1 MFRRLFYFLS
11 YFGKPPWD
19 SGVSPPELMEF
30 IQSHPPG
37 RALDLGC
44 GTGTNAITLAQHG
57 WSVTGVDFMSKAIQ
71 QAKKKAQQ
79 AGFQIHLLVGD
90 VTRLEKLIGS
100 FDLILDIGCFHNLS
114 PLAKQAYREN
124 LSRWLAPGGK
134 FLLYGF
140 LITDPEAN
148 LGISGADIAGLSTM
162 LTLTSRTDSTGR
174 GRPATWILF
183 RSPRGDNEKV

>member
-11 YFGKPPWD
+11 YLGKPPWD

-90 VTRLEKLIGS
+90 VTRLEKLIGA